1 MQMERDIL
9 KILTII
15 AQLPHLQATSHL
27 SEARPVYLICL
38 LLAMS
43 AVTYKLGGSIRN
55 GRRYGTRRIP
65 RRRALRVT
73 FMTALSRPTGLGYP
87 TAMPMNHVGRPS
99 RHRSR
104 KPATWPVYAYS
115 SRPGVSRRHHV
126 FAPSGRALVL
136 LGHLARHLL
145 TLGVG

>member
-43 AVTYKLGGSIRN
+43 AVTYKLWRQHTERPAVWHAQNATPAGTTLYVHDCTITAYRPWVSNRN
-55 GRRYGTRRIP
+55 AYEP
-65 RRRALRVT
+65 RW
-73 FMTALSRPTGLGYP
+73 PT
-87 TAMPMNHVGRPS
+87 
-99 RHRSR
+99 
-104 KPATWPVYAYS
+104 
-115 SRPGVSRRHHV
+115 
-126 FAPSGRALVL
+126 
-136 LGHLARHLL
+136 
-145 TLGVG
+145 